1 MPPGSA
7 VTPIESILTCLS
19 PAPAKAPAAERRPK
33 FPRDEAGFLDELQR
47 RVAAYFLRTGRPERD
62 CWQMYLKTAVVL
74 GWFAASYVLLVFF
87 ATSLWVAIPLTVS
100 LACALAAVAFN
111 VQHDGGHHAVSRFE
125 WVNRL
130 AAYTLDLI
138 GASSYLWK
146 WKHGVFHH
154 TYANISGQDTD
165 IEAGAVARLCPH
177 QPRRWF
183 HRWQHLYLWP
193 LYGLT
198 ASRWHLWGDFKDV
211 ATGKIGAHRIPRPRG
226 WDLCG
231 FLGGKVVSIGLL
243 LVLPMFFQPWWLVL
257 VFYLAATG
265 LVGVLLTIVFQ
276 LAHCVGEAEFPLP
289 EGDSNRMAAT
299 WAVHQIETTV
309 DFSRKSRVLTF
320 LLGGLNFQIE
330 HHLFPRVC
338 HVHYPAL
345 SEIVEQTCRE
355 YGVRYSVHPSF
366 VGGVV
371 SHYRW
376 LRRMGR
382 REPKSRAKVAG

>member
-7 VTPIESILTCLS
+7 VTPVEVILSCLS
-19 PAPAKAPAAERRPK
+19 PAKGPAAERRPK

-47 RVAAYFLRTGRPERD
+47 RVAAYFARVGRPERD
-62 CWQMYLKTAVVL
+62 CWRMYLKTAVVL

-87 ATSLWVAIPLTVS
+87 ATSLWAAVPLTVS
-100 LACALAAVAFN
+100 LACALGAVAFN
-111 VQHDGGHHAVSRFE
+111 IQHDGGHHAYSRFE

-130 AAYTLDLI
+130 AAFSLDVI

-193 LYGLT
+193 LYGLS
-198 ASRWHLWGDFKDV
+198 AARWHLYSDFREV
-211 ATGKIGAHRIPRPRG
+211 ADGRIGTHRVRRPRG
-226 WDLCG
+226 WTLAG
-231 FLGGKVVSIGLL
+231 FVLGKAASVGLL
-243 LVLPMFFQPWWLVL
+243 LGLPLAVHPWWVVVPVYLLVM
-257 VFYLAATG
+257 
-265 LVGVLLTIVFQ
+265 GVLGVTTSAVFQ
-276 LAHCVGEAEFPLP
+276 LAHCVGEADFPVP
-289 EGDSNRMAAT
+289 ADDSPGMESC
-299 WAVHQIETTV
+299 WAVHQVETTV
-309 DFSRKSRVLTF
+309 DFARGSRTLTW
-320 LLGGLNFQIE
+320 LLGGLNFQVE

-345 SEIVEQTCRE
+345 AVIVEATCRE
-355 YGVRYSVHPSF
+355 YGVRYSAHPTLWA
-366 VGGVV
+366 GLA

-376 LRRMGR
+376 LRQMG
-382 REPKSRAKVAG
+382 AGPGD

>member
-1 MPPGSA
+1 DPARDRATQPSDSPHTVRSPPPALSAGLPGFRPGSRRNVGFSHGRA
-7 VTPIESILTCLS
+7 GFFPMYERVTSRRARPIVPRIRRLCGFTSAFPRSPPVLR
-19 PAPAKAPAAERRPK
+19 PAPATAPAPERRPK
-33 FPRDEAGFLDELQR
+33 YPGDEAGFLDELQR
-47 RVAAYFLRTGRPERD
+47 RVAAYFARTGRPERD

-87 ATSLWVAIPLTVS
+87 ATSVWVAIPLTLS

-177 QPRRWF
+177 QERRWF

-211 ATGKIGAHRIPRPRG
+211 ITGKIGAHRIPRPKG
-226 WDLCG
+226 WDLVG
-231 FLGGKVVSIGLL
+231 FLGGKVLSIGLL
-243 LVLPMFFQPWWLVL
+243 LALPMFFQPWWLVL
-257 VFYLAATG
+257 LFY
-265 LVGVLLTIVFQ
+265 
-276 LAHCVGEAEFPLP
+276 
-289 EGDSNRMAAT
+289 
-299 WAVHQIETTV
+299 
-309 DFSRKSRVLTF
+309 
-320 LLGGLNFQIE
+320 
-330 HHLFPRVC
+330 
-338 HVHYPAL
+338 
-345 SEIVEQTCRE
+345 
-355 YGVRYSVHPSF
+355 
-366 VGGVV
+366 
-371 SHYRW
+371 
-376 LRRMGR
+376 
-382 REPKSRAKVAG
+382 